1 MRSTFNISFVCR
13 KSKANKLGYS
23 AIEMSIVINGERT
36 YITLGRKERAEDA
49 KSDAVIGKKKRNG
62 SIAQLV

>member
-1 MRSTFNISFVCR
+1 
-13 KSKANKLGYS
+13 
-23 AIEMSIVINGERT
+23 MSIVINGERT